1 MYPSI
6 YGGDSPN
13 TAGGISGNRSRY
25 LLKIKEKESM
35 DNESRKLEILNFKER
50 VIDYKTFI
58 TEMQVLR
65 NKLDEPKFSEG

>member
-35 DNESRKLEILNFKER
+35 DNESRKLEILNFKEC
-50 VIDYKTFI
+50 VILQDFHY
-58 TEMQVLR
+58 
-65 NKLDEPKFSEG
+65 